1 MFQTDRQSILT
12 VSLLMFW
19 NITQAYKHTRGWGG
33 GQGAYVYMSVYFS
46 GTLIEKQSVFVL
58 YISSAK
64 ASCRRPIKDCFLAS
78 SLPGCLA
85 PWLPG
90 GLAPGRP
97 ETVPRDPPDPRM
109 WLTGLAPGRPET
121 IPRADPQD
129 PGPGGR
135 FLLFC
140 LKEMTFFTGGGRGGP
155 RPSPDS
161 P

>member
-1 MFQTDRQSILT
+1 MEPVGI
-12 VSLLMFW
+12 SLERPFP
-19 NITQAYKHTRGWGG
+19 QAG
-33 GQGAYVYMSVYFS
+33 S
-46 GTLIEKQSVFVL
+46 GR
-58 YISSAK
+58 ISSAK
-64 ASCRRPIKDCFLAS
+64 ASCRRPIKDGFLAS

-135 FLLFC
+135 FPLFV
-140 LKEMTFFTGGGRGGP
+140 KGNEVFNGGGPEPPQTPRGVFWRTP
-155 RPSPDS
+155 PTLKLKL
-161 P
+161 